1 MRSRKRT
8 SLSKNKSNSTEKNID
23 FEASSFSS
31 NNVKDQRSHKRRF
44 SFLIWVKNKQKAY
57 SCSRGYVIILF
68 LLALLVTTFFGNA
81 IFDITSHKEEQIRQ
95 GVFFPL
101 MLHLEQGRNTPIIRH
116 PAKSLDFPILI
127 QNYYNP
133 NGFHSPTLS
142 YKHRKVPDYGGLKLK
157 SMKEIDVEEEEEEE
171 EEEEY
176 EEEEE
181 EEEYEEKEEEESM
194 DQYYAFD
201 DDFIRDPQ
209 KTYDDDSIDYGVGS
223 CRRLRW
229 HRWSFPNC
237 NAFHEM
243 DSSGNVPKFLSNG
256 AYRDV
261 FLYKNNVLDQIQN
274 IIWKQILYAD
284 YDFTY
289 DTFEFTRMDAIVS
302 ERLTS
307 HPRIVDIYGHC
318 GHSIFSEFMYEEIE
332 SLVVPGTGTK
342 EDLDDEIKDLQ
353 PQNNLSAKE
362 KLQMAL
368 DMAEAI
374 AALHDFPD
382 GRMVHNDIQLGQFL
396 LTKGKFVKLNDFNR
410 AEIMLWD
417 QNRHQYC
424 KYCEGE
430 GSGSYRSPEEYKD
443 KALDEKIDVYSFGN
457 NIYTLLTGL
466 WPYYDDSHVAKKK
479 VKKGIIPFIDPR
491 YEKRSYE
498 EYQLVKIMKEC
509 WKYKQEDRPSMDQIM
524 IQLKGALDISNK
536 DKNVDKQT

>member
-44 SFLIWVKNKQKAY
+44 SFLIWVKNKKAY

-142 YKHRKVPDYGGLKLK
+142 YKHRKVPEYGGLK
-157 SMKEIDVEEEEEEE
+157 
-171 EEEEY
+171 
-176 EEEEE
+176 
-181 EEEYEEKEEEESM
+181 
-194 DQYYAFD
+194 
-201 DDFIRDPQ
+201 
-209 KTYDDDSIDYGVGS
+209 DDDSIDYGVGS

-509 WKYKQEDRPSMDQIM
+509 WKCKQEDRPSMDQIM